1 MKDQCDHNNVPV
13 EDAGSRDENIDA
25 AIKAMMAIEAESPTQ
40 IKTPSQQGRS
50 KQRSK
55 KRRLNVSLKLPRYKP
70 TVRQAALAAGFLVMV
85 VKPWLLP
92 ILLVLV
98 LAILL
103 VSYWTLGHDR
113 SVEVGVRAMEVFRK
127 YCPEL
132 AARLEERARNGLRRV
147 NAMVEKLPEKWKE
160 GLYLPDLEPA
170 SDKPEKMQNDPF
182 DRLTAD

>member
-40 IKTPSQQGRS
+40 IKSPSQQGRS

-70 TVRQAALAAGFLVMV
+70 TVRQAALAAGILVMV

-98 LAILL
+98 LAVLL

-147 NAMVEKLPEKWKE
+147 NAMVEKLPEKWTE

>member
-1 MKDQCDHNNVPV
+1 MKDQCDHDNVPV
-13 EDAGSRDENIDA
+13 GDAGSRDENIEA
-25 AIKAMMAIEAESPTQ
+25 VIKAMMAIEAESPTQ
-40 IKTPSQQGRS
+40 IKTPRQQSRS
-50 KQRSK
+50 KQSS
-55 KRRLNVSLKLPRYKP
+55 KRRLKASLKLPRYRP
-70 TVRQAALAAGFLVMV
+70 TVRQVALATGILVMV

-132 AARLEERARNGLRRV
+132 AARVEGRARNGLRRV
-147 NAMVEKLPEKWKE
+147 NAMVEKLPEKWTE

-170 SDKPEKMQNDPF
+170 PDKPEKMQNDPF